1 MSSDLMAS
9 AIKFLSDPQV
19 QEAPLEKRISF
30 LESKG
35 LSQSEIQKALAIVNS
50 SGGTMNQSGGG
61 TVLHYE
67 PQWGWKDTTLS
78 LIALVGGSYGLYHL
92 FSTYVAPYLIGSTT
106 EMEES
111 LDNISKSIESNEKA
125 NTELL
130 KIVQD
135 LNEKITESAL
145 KIETQS
151 LAFEE
156 ANKEKEELIEGL
168 VEEIEGIKN
177 ILPKMMEKQKE
188 NQASLIKDLHNEVI
202 SLKNLLNSNVSNS
215 MGQGGLVMAASSNN
229 PLIPAWQLENNN
241 IKVSDTAKQIEEM

>member
-1 MSSDLMAS
+1 MAS

-35 LSQSEIQKALAIVNS
+35 LSQDDIQKALAIVNGS
-50 SGGTMNQSGGG
+50 TGNGNQQMATG
-61 TVLHYE
+61 TVAHYQ

-78 LIALVGGSYGLYHL
+78 LIAVLGGTYGLYHL
-92 FSTYVAPYLIGSTT
+92 FSTYVAPYMLGSTS

-111 LDNISKSIESNEKA
+111 LDNISKCIDSNEKA
-125 NTELL
+125 SSELL
-130 KIVQD
+130 KLVQD
-135 LNEKITESAL
+135 LNERITESAAKL
-145 KIETQS
+145 EKQS

-156 ANKEKEELIEGL
+156 TNKEKEELIQGL
-168 VEEIEGIKN
+168 VQEIEGIKSL
-177 ILPKMMEKQKE
+177 LPKMMDKQKE

-215 MGQGGLVMAASSNN
+215 VGQGGLVTAVSK
-229 PLIPAWQLENNN
+229 PLIPAWQLEANQ
-241 IKVSDTAKQIEEM
+241 VSDSTSQIEEM